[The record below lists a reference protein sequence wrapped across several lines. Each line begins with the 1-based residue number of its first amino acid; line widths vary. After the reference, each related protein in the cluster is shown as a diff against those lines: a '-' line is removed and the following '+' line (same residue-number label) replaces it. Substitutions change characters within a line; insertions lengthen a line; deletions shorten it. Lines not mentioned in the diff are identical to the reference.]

1 MNTAPSCY
9 SSTSPFRPD
18 FRFQEATPCALGLDD
33 VSAWSRP
40 RVLQLQQPSDFN
52 SRLRCDPTYKLP
64 RVLKS
69 TALDEVLWDPGANI
83 CITSNLHILQNLT
96 PTTPF
101 PVGLAVSS
109 DSSSVITF
117 LCTMKGCLILP
128 LTNGQF
134 NPQVCYYN
142 AMASDTIISPQAIC
156 DDSDGRLSRWSM
168 SGNTDKAPGNL
179 ILSDDK
185 DSFCVSF
192 DLHERNGLWYC
203 SAETLSNLDTLSYPT
218 AVAAHLDSLVDVL
231 SYWTSSVKVRPESSM
246 LDEMWTPLIL
256 QTSSTPNTTAS
267 KTTSYRPLTQF
278 YPHPFSKHETKMS
291 AAIQRAAARMKPTL
305 VAERGRRFHADYGF
319 MRALS
324 VNYSRPRKETERSR
338 GLFGSSYAP
347 AKRVNRNFIVHLMG
361 PEQTIGA
368 RSAPCLRLHSPPTP
382 LQMRYWCAQ
391 EFVIDVSIGVAD
403 PCPLVL
409 YPHPSLATY
418 RGSAVNFICTNRFLI
433 LVLCFLGAGGG
444 VQGIQVGRGRSCV
457 GKVVK
462 CSVMVV
468 CPCCLAAHSDSYT
481 ALAVS
486 RCRTHSRL
494 TVLLM
499 RSMSSA
505 SCSASRSWW
514 IWFRVVH
521 IGSITWFKRIPN
533 IHRMRRGVCSLV
545 PSDAIACLHSI
556 AGKPWSSL
564 SIPIVSWA
572 CTARAIGGVCVGEAN
587 SLSPVKSLPI
597 ISRIA

>member
-1 MNTAPSCY
+1 MLESNDGQLHDKQTHNASECVDLNNNWMNTAPSCY

-267 KTTSYRPLTQF
+267 KTTSYRPRKPMVRWPTSKACQLKSELWSARLGYPLEWQLHSSILTR
-278 YPHPFSKHETKMS
+278 SLN
-291 AAIQRAAARMKPTL
+291 MKPRCL
-305 VAERGRRFHADYGF
+305 LPFNV
-319 MRALS
+319 
-324 VNYSRPRKETERSR
+324 
-338 GLFGSSYAP
+338 
-347 AKRVNRNFIVHLMG
+347 
-361 PEQTIGA
+361 
-368 RSAPCLRLHSPPTP
+368 LRL
-382 LQMRYWCAQ
+382 
-391 EFVIDVSIGVAD
+391 E
-403 PCPLVL
+403 
-409 YPHPSLATY
+409 
-418 RGSAVNFICTNRFLI
+418 
-433 LVLCFLGAGGG
+433 
-444 VQGIQVGRGRSCV
+444 
-457 GKVVK
+457 
-462 CSVMVV
+462 
-468 CPCCLAAHSDSYT
+468 
-481 ALAVS
+481 
-486 RCRTHSRL
+486 
-494 TVLLM
+494 
-499 RSMSSA
+499 
-505 SCSASRSWW
+505 
-514 IWFRVVH
+514 
-521 IGSITWFKRIPN
+521 
-533 IHRMRRGVCSLV
+533 
-545 PSDAIACLHSI
+545 
-556 AGKPWSSL
+556 
-564 SIPIVSWA
+564 
-572 CTARAIGGVCVGEAN
+572 
-587 SLSPVKSLPI
+587 
-597 ISRIA
+597 